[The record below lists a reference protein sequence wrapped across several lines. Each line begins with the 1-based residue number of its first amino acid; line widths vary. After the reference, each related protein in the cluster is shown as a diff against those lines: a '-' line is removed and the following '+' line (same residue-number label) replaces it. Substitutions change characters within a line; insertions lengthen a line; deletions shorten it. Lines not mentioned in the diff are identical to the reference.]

1 MKKVLEGVVTVVCAA
16 AILLGLVALI
26 AKSPISNVIP
36 GLAKTTP
43 MVVMSGSMVPRLP
56 VGGLVFV
63 KPVDVATIRT
73 GDIIA
78 FTEPH
83 SGAGAAPMTTHRV
96 VSVERGDGSLTF
108 RTKGDANSSA
118 DPQPVPA
125 AAVVGIAGAS
135 VPLLGYLSVFVR
147 SWPGFALLVA
157 TPAAGIVGYEVLAIV
172 EELRRER
179 DDISCE
185 EDDLECAE
193 SAA

>member
-1 MKKVLEGVVTVVCAA
+1 MKKVLEAVVTTLCAV
-16 AILLGLVALI
+16 AILLGLVALV
-26 AKSPISNVIP
+26 AKSPIANVIP

-63 KPVDVATIRT
+63 KPVDVASVRV

-83 SGAGAAPMTTHRV
+83 TGTGPAPLTTHRV
-96 VSVERGDGSLTF
+96 VSVDRGDSGVMF

-125 AAVVGIAGAS
+125 SAVVGIAGAS

-157 TPAAGIVGYEVLAIV
+157 VPAAGIVGYEVLAIV

-179 DDISCE
+179 DTADGE
-185 EDDLECAE
+185 AGDLECAD